1 MESPAVPADGES
13 GPRNGPKQQ
22 DIPVALLTGD
32 SERSLWPTLLPHL
45 LRSIVFLAPVVISL
59 LFWMIGTGF
68 SLVAGLGAVGGS
80 GLSLGPAIDSGLSLL
95 GVAGLVFFGMVWLV
109 SLFVGVREVVAEG
122 GVLIEGGARSLA
134 AVHGSMRVRVDR
146 QCPPFVVRSGEV
158 DGNPTLRVSND
169 REEALIIVRPSGP
182 DLRIG
187 WSMWRI
193 RSTAT
198 LIGDLLPGKRSNDV
212 ALLQADS
219 SSAMRE
225 LLNSVTQH
233 SARDHAN

>member
-1 MESPAVPADGES
+1 MESPAAPADGES
-13 GPRNGPKQQ
+13 GPQNRPQQ
-22 DIPVALLTGD
+22 EHIPAGRLTRD

-45 LRSIVFLAPVVISL
+45 ARSIAFLAPVVISL
-59 LFWMIGTGF
+59 LCWLIGTGF
-68 SLVAGLGAVGGS
+68 SIVAGLGAVGGS

-95 GVAGLVFFGMVWLV
+95 GLAGLVFFGMVWLA
-109 SLFVGVREVVAEG
+109 SLFVGAREVVAEG
-122 GVLIEGGARSLA
+122 GVLIEDGAQALA
-134 AVHGSMRVRVDR
+134 AVYGSMQVRVNR
-146 QCPPFVVRSGEV
+146 QCPPFVVRSGEF
-158 DGNPTLRVSND
+158 DRNPTLWVSND

-212 ALLQADS
+212 AVLQADS

-233 SARDHAN
+233 SARDHTS